1 MNRRPHAVLV
11 MRPHLPERYF
21 GPGGLARL
29 GRIAQVDPGTV
40 LTGFSSPAARAV
52 LADAEVLV
60 TGWGCP
66 AVDDQALSRA
76 PRLRAVVHAAGSV
89 KGHISPACWE
99 RGIQVSTAAAANAES
114 VAEFTLAMLLLAGKG
129 VLPVSQE
136 YRRRRGRVDLEREY
150 PDIGNYRRRIGLV
163 GASRVGRR
171 VIELLR
177 PFEVEIRVSD
187 PFLEPEEADR
197 LGVLLSKLDELLAAC
212 DIVSLHAPSL
222 PATRH
227 LLDRRRLGLLR
238 DGAVLINTARGAL
251 VDQQALVEEL
261 ETGRIN
267 AIVDT
272 TEPEVCAP
280 DSPLYVLPN
289 VLLTPHMAGAA
300 GSELLRLGE
309 SALDELARFAAGLP
323 FRHPVTEQDLE
334 RSA

>member
-1 MNRRPHAVLV
+1 
-11 MRPHLPERYF
+11 MRSGLPERYF
-21 GPGGLARL
+21 GPEGLARL
-29 GRIAQVDPGTV
+29 SATARVEPGPALTDFSSAAARTV
-40 LTGFSSPAARAV
+40 LART
-52 LADAEVLV
+52 EVLI

-66 AVDDQALSRA
+66 VIDEEVLGRA
-76 PRLRAVVHAAGSV
+76 PRLRAIVHAAGTV
-89 KGHISPACWE
+89 KNHVSTACWE
-99 RGIQVSTAAAANAES
+99 RGIQVSTAATANAES

-129 VLPVSQE
+129 VLPVAHE
-136 YRRRRGRVDLEREY
+136 YRRRRSQVDFDREY
-150 PDIGNYRRRIGLV
+150 LTIGNYRRRIGLV
-163 GASRVGRR
+163 GASRIGRR

-177 PFEVEIRVSD
+177 PFSMEVRVSD
-187 PFLEPEEADR
+187 PFLEPQEAR
-197 LGVLLSKLDELLAAC
+197 HLGVILSDLDELLETC

-251 VDQQALVEEL
+251 LDQEALVEEL
-261 ETGRIN
+261 STGRIS

-280 DSPLYVLPN
+280 DSPLYTLPN
-289 VLLTPHMAGAA
+289 VLLTPHLAGAA
-300 GSELLRLGE
+300 GGELLRMGE

-323 FRHPVTEQDLE
+323 FRHPVALQDLE